1 MPVERSRRRTS
12 RPQPARVAGS
22 YAGAMAYT
30 TIEGRQ
36 RILAEVAQAA
46 DELGLALACL
56 GEAYE
61 QLDERSADRLES
73 ELFRTVQMAYGRLK
87 RTHAAFGARH
97 DLPSRTFEP
106 QPAGMPS
113 QGAKAFI
120 ERAVEAA
127 GEAAQLIA
135 ELQDSLLP
143 IEVGDAA
150 LRSELASVRSALD
163 ELPARARELLRTL
176 GR

>member
-1 MPVERSRRRTS
+1 
-12 RPQPARVAGS
+12 
-22 YAGAMAYT
+22 MAYT
-30 TIEGRQ
+30 TAEGRG
-36 RILAEVAQAA
+36 RLLDEVGQAA

-61 QLDERSADRLES
+61 QLDEPTADRLEKD
-73 ELFRTVQMAYGRLK
+73 LFRTVQLGYGRLK
-87 RTHAAFGARH
+87 RTHAEFARRYGAT
-97 DLPSRTFEP
+97 SREFAAP
-106 QPAGMPS
+106 PAGAPS

-135 ELQDSLLP
+135 ELQDSMLP
-143 IEVGDAA
+143 IEVGDPA
-150 LRSELASVRSALD
+150 LRTELAEVRNLLD
-163 ELPARARELLRTL
+163 DLPARARELLRTL

>member
-1 MPVERSRRRTS
+1 
-12 RPQPARVAGS
+12 
-22 YAGAMAYT
+22 MAYT
-30 TIEGRQ
+30 TVEGRQ
-36 RILAEVAQAA
+36 HLLDEVAQAA

-61 QLDERSADRLES
+61 QLDENSADRLEE
-73 ELFRTVQMAYGRLK
+73 ELFRTVQLAYGRLK
-87 RTHAAFGARH
+87 RTHAAFASRVGATTREFVA
-97 DLPSRTFEP
+97 P
-106 QPAGMPS
+106 PAGLPS

-127 GEAAQLIA
+127 GEAGQLIA

-143 IEVGDAA
+143 IEVGDPA
-150 LRSELASVRSALD
+150 LRSELSEVRNLLD
-163 ELPARARELLRTL
+163 SLPGRARELLRTL